1 MNKKFVTALT
11 ATTLAASLFN
21 VSAPVTVKAAAEE
34 DFSLT
39 VLHSN
44 DTHANLDNIAKKATL
59 VKELRAANPNNLLL
73 DAGDVFSGTLY
84 FNSFKGKAD
93 LEFMNMMQYDAMTFG
108 NHEFDLG
115 ASEDGHKAL
124 AEFVK
129 NAEFPLISAN
139 TSFAADPLFAG
150 LQTEGFGGNDESGHI
165 FDGIIKEVDGEKIG
179 IFGLTTAET
188 EFISSPEAVVFSD
201 YVKEAEAAVEYFEG
215 EGVNKIIA
223 LTHLGFDD
231 AYDNDLTLATSVP
244 EIDIIIGGHTHTKL
258 EAGRMIDRENAG
270 DTIIVQANEY
280 NKFLGELDVTF
291 NDAGELTNQTS
302 VLHEIA
308 KSAEDAEA
316 AEKLKPYADEIKQL
330 KEQSTGVST
339 TTVLDGARG
348 NVRTGET
355 NLGNL
360 MTDAMLE
367 TAKNIDPDTVIAV
380 QNGGGIRASINKG
393 DITVGEVLTVMP
405 FGNSLAIMELTGEE
419 IYAAL
424 EHSVSQSPNESGA
437 FLHVAG
443 LVVNYDNTQ
452 EAGSRV
458 ISALVEDADGGLE
471 YLDPEATYKVATNS
485 FTAKGGDG
493 YSMFKAAYD
502 NGKVSE
508 PGNVDWETFINYIQG
523 FETIEA
529 DREGRINQ
537 VRLAGKSRYETA
549 VEISKAGFSSAE
561 TVVIAR
567 GDEFAD
573 SMTAGP
579 LAYKLN
585 SPILLSRTDSLPT
598 SVVNELTRL
607 GTKTV
612 VVMGGSKAISNA
624 VVSELNEMGISVR
637 RIAGSDRYETASKV
651 ARELGNPEEAIV
663 VSGLTY
669 PDALS
674 IGSYAAQT
682 ATPILLTRTD
692 SIPAATKT
700 ALTSV
705 TKTFVIGGK
714 LAVSEKVESELPAAT
729 RVSGTT
735 RYETSVAV
743 AETFHG
749 DAWASFVASGTGFAD
764 ALTGSVLAAKYEAPV
779 LLVGLAGLPTPV
791 KEYVTDYPSA
801 TYIVTGGKLAVSDDA
816 YYELYE

>member
-11 ATTLAASLFN
+11 AATLTASLFN
-21 VSAPVTVKAAAEE
+21 VSAPVTVKAAAE

-39 VLHSN
+39 LLHSN
-44 DTHANLDNIAKKATL
+44 DTHANLDNIAKKVTL
-59 VKELRAANPNNLLL
+59 VNKLREENPNNLLV

-84 FNSFKGKAD
+84 FNEFKGLAD
-93 LEFMNMMQYDAMTFG
+93 LDFMNMMNYDAMTFG
-108 NHEFDLG
+108 NHEFDLVDS
-115 ASEDGHKAL
+115 ADGHKAL

-129 NAEFPLISAN
+129 KAEFPLISAN
-139 TSFAADPLFAG
+139 TNFAADPLFAG
-150 LQTEGFGGNDESGHI
+150 LQNAGFGGNDESGEI

-188 EFISSPEAVVFSD
+188 EFISSPKAVQFTD
-201 YVKEAEAAVEYFEG
+201 YIAEAKAAVAYFEG
-215 EGVNKIIA
+215 QDVNKIVA

-231 AYDNDLTLATSVP
+231 AYDNDLSLAKAVP
-244 EIDIIIGGHTHTKL
+244 EIDVIVGGHTHSKL
-258 EAGRMIDRENAG
+258 DSGHLIDRTGSG

-291 NDAGELTNQTS
+291 NDAGELTSHTS
-302 VLHEIA
+302 VLHDV
-308 KSAEDAEA
+308 SVAEA
-316 AEKLKPYADEIKQL
+316 DVDAAAKLKPYADKIDKL
-330 KEQSTGVST
+330 KNESTGVST
-339 TTVLDGARG
+339 SVVLDGARG

-360 MTDAMLE
+360 MTDGMLDA
-367 TAKNIDPDTVIAV
+367 AKKIDKDTVIAV
-380 QNGGGIRASINKG
+380 QNGGGIRASIDKG

-405 FGNSLAIMELTGEE
+405 FGNALAIMELTGED

-424 EHSVSQSPNESGA
+424 EHSVSQSPKESGA

-458 ISALVEDADGGLE
+458 LSALVLDEEGSLT
-471 YLDPEATYKVATNS
+471 YLDPEETYKVATNS

-493 YSMFKAAYD
+493 YTMFKEAYE

-508 PGNVDWETFINYIQG
+508 PGNVDWETFINYIKG
-523 FETIEA
+523 LETIEA

-537 VRLAGKSRYETA
+537 VRLSGKTRYETA

-561 TVVIAR
+561 KVVIAR

-579 LAYKLN
+579 LAYSLDA
-585 SPILLSRTDSLPT
+585 PILLTRPTSLPA
-598 SVVNELTRL
+598 SVMEELTRL
-607 GTKTV
+607 GTKEV
-612 VVMGGSKAISNA
+612 VVMGGTKAISRE
-624 VVSELNEMGISVR
+624 VLKSITDMGIEVS
-637 RIAGSDRYETASKV
+637 RISGVDRYETAAKV
-651 ARELGNPEEAIV
+651 AHELGNYEEAIV

-674 IGSYAAQT
+674 IGSYAAQS
-682 ATPILLTRTD
+682 ATPILLTRPN
-692 SIPAATKT
+692 SIPATTKT
-700 ALTSV
+700 ALKNVDKS
-705 TKTFVIGGK
+705 FVIGGK
-714 LAVSEKVESELPAAT
+714 LAVSEAVKKALPAAT
-729 RVSGTT
+729 RVSGKT

-743 AETFHG
+743 AEEFHG
-749 DAWASFVASGTGFAD
+749 DTWASFVASGTGFAD
-764 ALTGSVLAAKYEAPV
+764 ALTGSVLAAEYGAPV
-779 LLVGLAGLPTPV
+779 LLVAPNGLPKVV
-791 KEYVTDYPSA
+791 KDYVDNHPSA
-801 TYIVTGGKLAVSDDA
+801 TYIVTGGKSVVSDDT
-816 YYELYE
+816 YYSIYE